1 MSADTNIISAIKGL
15 SADSRM
21 VRKNWL
27 FAALQGQHSDGR
39 LFIKDAINNGATVI
53 LAPEGTTLPEDIS
66 GVDLVTD
73 ADPRRRFALL
83 AAEFYKLQP
92 KTVVA
97 VTGTNGKTS
106 TVTFSSQL
114 WDGLGHIS
122 ASLGTLGIVS
132 RITMKKG
139 GLTTPDPVTL
149 MAEIAD
155 LSAAGIT
162 HLAIEASSIGIDQR
176 RLDGVK
182 LAAAAFTNFT
192 HDHLDYHGDME
203 AYFACKKRLFDTL
216 LPQDKPAIICT
227 DDPAGE
233 QLSRLIENPKIRIG
247 HSKDCEIRIEKQT
260 PTPFGQILD
269 LVVQGIPYKVNLPL
283 VGLFQGMNALTAAG
297 IVMATD
303 GVPFETLIPHIE
315 KLAPVDGRMQLV
327 PGHPD
332 GAAVYIDYAHTPH
345 GLETVLESVRPH
357 TKGRLVVVF
366 GCGGDRD
373 KSKRSVMGGI
383 ATKLADLAII
393 TDDNPRSEDPAQ
405 IRAEIRAGAPNAQE
419 IGDRRSAI
427 REGVAGLDTGDVLVI
442 AGKGHEQGQI
452 IGDHVLPFDDVE
464 EARGAIEEL
473 KRAV

>member
-1 MSADTNIISAIKGL
+1 MTES
-15 SADSRM
+15 
-21 VRKNWL
+21 
-27 FAALQGQHSDGR
+27 
-39 LFIKDAINNGATVI
+39 
-53 LAPEGTTLPEDIS
+53 
-66 GVDLVTD
+66 
-73 ADPRRRFALL
+73 DPRRRFALL

-92 KTVVA
+92 QTIVA

-106 TVTFSSQL
+106 TVTFASQI
-114 WDGLGHIS
+114 WDGLGFTS

-155 LSAAGIT
+155 LAAAGVT
-162 HLAIEASSIGIDQR
+162 HMAMEASSIGIDQR

-182 LAAAAFTNFT
+182 LSAAAFTNFT

-203 AYFACKKRLFDTL
+203 AYFACKARLFKEL
-216 LPQDKPAIICT
+216 LPADKPAVICT

-233 QLSRLIENPKIRIG
+233 QLSRIIDNPKICIG
-247 HSKDCEIRIEKQT
+247 RAQDCEIRLDEQK
-260 PTPFGQILD
+260 PTPFGQILNVTVAGKPH
-269 LVVQGIPYKVNLPL
+269 VVHLPL

-297 IVMATD
+297 VVMATD
-303 GVPFETLIPHIE
+303 NVAFGDIVPHLETLR
-315 KLAPVDGRMQLV
+315 PVDGRMELV
-327 PGHPD
+327 DGHPEK
-332 GAAVYIDYAHTPH
+332 AAVYVDYAHTPH

-373 KSKRSVMGGI
+373 KSKRSLMGGI

-405 IRAEIRAGAPNAQE
+405 IRAEIRAGAPNAAE
-419 IGDRRSAI
+419 IGDRRTAI
-427 REGVAGLDTGDVLVI
+427 REGVAGLEAGDVLVI

-464 EARGAIEEL
+464 EAQAAIKEL
-473 KRAV
+473 KSAL

>member
-1 MSADTNIISAIKGL
+1 MSADTNIVAVIKGL
-15 SADSRM
+15 TADSRM

-27 FAALQGQHSDGR
+27 FAALPGKHNDGR
-39 LFIKDAINNGATVI
+39 LFIADAINNGASII
-53 LAPEGTTLPEDIS
+53 LAPEGTVLPE
-66 GVDLVTD
+66 GAQADLITD
-73 ADPRRRFALL
+73 PDPRRRFALL
-83 AAEFYKLQP
+83 AAAFYKLQP
-92 KTVVA
+92 QTVVA

-106 TVTFSSQL
+106 SVTFTSQI
-114 WDGLGHIS
+114 WDGLGHAS

-149 MAEIAD
+149 MAEMAD

-162 HLAIEASSIGIDQR
+162 HLAMEASSIGIDQR
-176 RLDGVK
+176 RLDGVR
-182 LAAAAFTNFT
+182 LSAAAFTNFT

-203 AYFACKKRLFDTL
+203 SYFACKKRLFDTL
-216 LPQDKPAIICT
+216 LPADKTAVICV

-233 QLSRLIENPKIRIG
+233 RLSRMITHPKIRIG
-247 HSKDCEIRIEKQT
+247 REEDCDIRLDEQT
-260 PTPFGQILD
+260 PTPFGQILK
-269 LVVQGIPYKVNLPL
+269 LTVAGKAHTVNLPL
-283 VGLFQGMNALTAAG
+283 VGLFQGLNALTAAG

-303 GVPFETLIPHIE
+303 GTAFGDLIPHLE

-327 PGHPD
+327 GGHPE

-393 TDDNPRSEDPAQ
+393 TDDNPRTEDPAQ
-405 IRAEIRAGAPNAQE
+405 IRAEIRAGAPNAAE
-419 IGDRRSAI
+419 IGDRRTAI
-427 REGVAGLDTGDVLVI
+427 REGVAGLEAGDVLVI

-464 EARGAIEEL
+464 EAKAAIKEL
-473 KRAV
+473 TRAI

>member
-1 MSADTNIISAIKGL
+1 MTVDSNIISAIKGL

-27 FAALQGQHSDGR
+27 FAALPGKHNDGR
-39 LFIKDAINNGATVI
+39 LFLKDAINNGASVI
-53 LAPEGTTLPEDIS
+53 LAPEGTVLPDGKQ
-66 GVDLVTD
+66 GVDLIVD

-83 AAEFYKLQP
+83 AAAFYPLQP

-106 TVTFSSQL
+106 TVTFASQL
-114 WDGLGHIS
+114 WDGLGHHS

-155 LSAAGIT
+155 LAAAGIT
-162 HLAIEASSIGIDQR
+162 HLAMEASSIGIDQR

-182 LAAAAFTNFT
+182 LSAAAFTNFT

-203 AYFACKKRLFDTL
+203 TYYACKKRLFDTL

-233 QLSRLIENPKIRIG
+233 QLSRVIKQPMIRIG
-247 HSKDCEIRIEKQT
+247 SASDCEIRLDKQE

-269 LVVQGIPYKVNLPL
+269 LTVKGRAYKVNLPL

-297 IVMATD
+297 IVMGTD
-303 GVPFETLIPHIE
+303 NVSFDDLIPYIE

-327 PGHPD
+327 DGHPD
-332 GAAVYIDYAHTPH
+332 KAAVYVDYAHTPH
-345 GLETVLESVRPH
+345 GLETVLTSVRPH

-405 IRAEIRAGAPNAQE
+405 IRAEIRAGAPNSQE

-427 REGVAGLDTGDVLVI
+427 REGVAGLDAGDVLVI

-452 IGDHVLPFDDVE
+452 IGDHVLPFDDVK
-464 EARGAIEEL
+464 EAQGAIEEL